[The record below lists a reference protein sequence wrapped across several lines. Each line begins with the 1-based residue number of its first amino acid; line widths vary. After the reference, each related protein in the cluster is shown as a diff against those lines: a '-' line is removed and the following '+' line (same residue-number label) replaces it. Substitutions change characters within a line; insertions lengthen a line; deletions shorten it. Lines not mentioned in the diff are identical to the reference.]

1 MVVKDNENSLK
12 QCFITIIQLVEL
24 DVVEIWTRGQKGLS
38 VRYIYRGNFPNSDS
52 KRFVFNENESKNLIE
67 KSMSRDTFYFT
78 DSRND
83 VTTDEKNFMSRIC
96 FHLPA
101 QNVTTDVFF
110 VGYSVGITQ
119 VCRCSL
125 RNLIS
130 VWNAF
135 SLFPSFHIL
144 KTLSLHFAN
153 SIVYGAKIK
162 FILLA
167 WAFSMCCSIRC

>member
-12 QCFITIIQLVEL
+12 QCFRTIIQLVEL

-119 VCRCSL
+119 VCRCSSNCTKKFDFCMERL
-125 RNLIS
+125 QFIS
-130 VWNAF
+130 VIPHTQDIITTF
-135 SLFPSFHIL
+135 
-144 KTLSLHFAN
+144 
-153 SIVYGAKIK
+153 
-162 FILLA
+162 
-167 WAFSMCCSIRC
+167 C

>member
-1 MVVKDNENSLK
+1 MAVKDNESSLK
-12 QCFITIIQLVEL
+12 QCFRTIIQLLEL
-24 DVVEIWTRGQKGLS
+24 DVVELWTRGQKGLS

-52 KRFVFNENESKNLIE
+52 KRFVFNENKSKNLIQ

-101 QNVTTDVFF
+101 QNATTEIFF

-119 VCRCSL
+119 VCRCSSSL
-125 RNLIS
+125 IIELLQEFDFFLERLKFIS
-130 VWNAF
+130 VI
-135 SLFPSFHIL
+135 PHTQDII
-144 KTLSLHFAN
+144 TT
-153 SIVYGAKIK
+153 I
-162 FILLA
+162 
-167 WAFSMCCSIRC
+167 C